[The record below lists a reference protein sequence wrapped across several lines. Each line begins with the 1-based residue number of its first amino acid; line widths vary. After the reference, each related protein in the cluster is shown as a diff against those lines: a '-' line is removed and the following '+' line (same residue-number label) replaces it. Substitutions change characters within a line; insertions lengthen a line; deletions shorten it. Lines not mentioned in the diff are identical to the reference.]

1 MFRFHRRD
9 LPCYNPRMATPQE
22 YFDFIRGQLDIEG
35 VSWRK
40 MMGEYIL
47 YFHGRIA
54 GGIYDSR
61 LLIKDVPSAREAIP
75 GFTLEEP
82 YPGARPMILVD
93 DVDSPDFLAELL
105 RKIFD
110 DLPEPKKKPATMRQR
125 Q

>member
-1 MFRFHRRD
+1 
-9 LPCYNPRMATPQE
+9 MATPKE
-22 YFDFIRGQLDIEG
+22 YFDFISAQLGIDG

-75 GFTLEEP
+75 GFALEEP
-82 YPGARPMILVD
+82 YSGAKPMILVD
-93 DVDSPDFLAELL
+93 EVDRAEFMAELL
-105 RKIFD
+105 RKIYD
-110 DLPEPKKKPATMRQR
+110 DLPEPKKKRR
-125 Q
+125 

>member
-1 MFRFHRRD
+1 
-9 LPCYNPRMATPQE
+9 MATPQE

-61 LLIKDVPSAREAIP
+61 LLVKDVPSTREAIP

-82 YPGARPMILVD
+82 YPGAKPMILVD
-93 DVDSPDFLAELL
+93 DVDNPDFLAELL

-110 DLPEPKKKPATMRQR
+110 DLPEPKKKSTRR
-125 Q
+125 KDR

>member
-1 MFRFHRRD
+1 
-9 LPCYNPRMATPQE
+9 MATPQE

-61 LLIKDVPSAREAIP
+61 LLVKDVPSTREAIP

-93 DVDSPDFLAELL
+93 EVDDPGFLAGLL
-105 RKIFD
+105 RRIFD
-110 DLPEPKKKPATMRQR
+110 DLPEGKGRVLRGKSR
-125 Q
+125 

>member
-1 MFRFHRRD
+1 
-9 LPCYNPRMATPQE
+9 MATPQE

-61 LLIKDVPSAREAIP
+61 LLVKDVPSAREAIP
-75 GFTLEEP
+75 GFTLEES
-82 YPGARPMILVD
+82 YPGAKPMILVD
-93 DVDSPDFLAELL
+93 EVDDPDFLAGLL
-105 RKIFD
+105 RRIFD
-110 DLPEPKKKPATMRQR
+110 DLPEGKGRASRGTRLP
-125 Q
+125 

>member
-1 MFRFHRRD
+1 
-9 LPCYNPRMATPQE
+9 MATPQE
-22 YFDFIRGQLDIEG
+22 YFDFIRGQLDTEG

-61 LLIKDVPSAREAIP
+61 LLVKDVPSAREAIP

-82 YPGARPMILVD
+82 YPGAKPMILVD
-93 DVDSPDFLAELL
+93 EVDDPDFLAGLL
-105 RKIFD
+105 RRIFD
-110 DLPEPKKKPATMRQR
+110 DLPEGNERASRGKSR
-125 Q
+125 

>member
-1 MFRFHRRD
+1 MSPHGT
-9 LPCYNPRMATPQE
+9 PCYNPRMATPQE
-22 YFDFIRGQLDIEG
+22 YFDFIKGQLDTEG

-61 LLIKDVPSAREAIP
+61 LLIKNVPSAREAIP

-82 YPGARPMILVD
+82 YHGAKPMILVD
-93 DVDSPDFLAELL
+93 DVDNPDFLAELL
-105 RKIFD
+105 RKIFN
-110 DLPEPKKKPATMRQR
+110 DLPEPKKKSARR
-125 Q
+125 KNS